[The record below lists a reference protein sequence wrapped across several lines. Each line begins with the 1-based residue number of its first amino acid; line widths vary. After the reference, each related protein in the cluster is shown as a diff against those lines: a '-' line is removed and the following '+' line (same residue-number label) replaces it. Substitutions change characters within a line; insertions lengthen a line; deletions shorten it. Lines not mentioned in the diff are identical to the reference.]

1 MKCFATT
8 LALASLCNAIK
19 LRSKSQY
26 IFESWPGYSVDEIS
40 KEASDVAKK
49 IMQACD
55 KDNDGICSDLEMYA
69 YRTEVWNLAE
79 STRNFDIAM
88 ELGDLVYRLQDEKE
102 FHGDSSYNFIQEDFE
117 QLV

>member
-55 KDNDGICSDLEMYA
+55 KDNDGICSYEEMYA
-69 YRTEVWNLAE
+69 YHHEVYNLAE
-79 STRNFDIAM
+79 STGNYDISN
-88 ELGDLVYRLQDEKE
+88 ELADLDFNLQGEKE

>member
-8 LALASLCNAIK
+8 LALASFCNAIK

-55 KDNDGICSDLEMYA
+55 KDNDGICSYEEMDA
-69 YRTEVWNLAE
+69 YQHEVSNLAE
-79 STRNFDIAM
+79 STDNWDIAW
-88 ELGDLVYRLQDEKE
+88 ELGELV
-102 FHGDSSYNFIQEDFE
+102 F
-117 QLV
+117 